1 MRQRINPYLFY
12 FGAYLLLGLGIIAA
26 QNLVL
31 PQVSPLAQFA
41 IASSIAGFILTLFDK
56 SIVGSATMR
65 VPEAV
70 LVFIAFAWGAPGVL
84 LCTNIFRHKTRK
96 GFFQVAVW
104 VALGLQIATLSL
116 LGIDLRLALGGRH

>member
-1 MRQRINPYLFY
+1 M
-12 FGAYLLLGLGIIAA
+12 LGLGIIAA